1 MAENYLVSIIVPMFN
16 MERTIEKCLNSI
28 TQQSYKNIEIVVI
41 NDGSKD
47 RSEKIVNYFRKK
59 DFRIVLISQENKGL
73 AMAYYRGIKEAN
85 GEFVLFVDSDDYID
99 QYMVEGLVGEQRSSG
114 AEIVQSGV
122 KRIHVKGCIMSCSHV
137 EDKIYRDKKDLYIAY
152 FLTSNVNQTFA
163 GNLIKKSLFQEIPFE
178 KGSLST
184 DLQVMPFLL
193 EKCNYFQQISKV
205 YYCAVFFPDSV
216 SRGAISDRIIDDKF
230 YCTKVWEQFFDDF
243 APSLREIMLYRKVNV
258 SMDVIYKIKSTPG
271 TVSDEEVKI
280 KHYRKE
286 FIENYKAIKH
296 CFVKHYLSKKE
307 IVKMWLFNV
316 SPQLF
321 FNIYSSYSKF
331 LEYRLVANGLDKWR
345 IKNVE

>member
-41 NDGSKD
+41 NDGSTD

-163 GNLIKKSLFQEIPFE
+163 GNLIKKS
-178 KGSLST
+178 
-184 DLQVMPFLL
+184 
-193 EKCNYFQQISKV
+193 
-205 YYCAVFFPDSV
+205 
-216 SRGAISDRIIDDKF
+216 
-230 YCTKVWEQFFDDF
+230 
-243 APSLREIMLYRKVNV
+243 
-258 SMDVIYKIKSTPG
+258 
-271 TVSDEEVKI
+271 
-280 KHYRKE
+280 
-286 FIENYKAIKH
+286 
-296 CFVKHYLSKKE
+296 
-307 IVKMWLFNV
+307 
-316 SPQLF
+316 
-321 FNIYSSYSKF
+321 
-331 LEYRLVANGLDKWR
+331 
-345 IKNVE
+345 